1 MALGKSNCV
10 AQNQACGWYCI
21 ERETYFCLNPSFLCG
36 TKKPI
41 YIYMYMSEC
50 IYIYIKL
57 ILLSLSDRHPSAA
70 NFEFS
75 LEDKHR

>member
-1 MALGKSNCV
+1 MWLVLYRKGNIFLPEPKFSLW
-10 AQNQACGWYCI
+10 NQEAY
-21 ERETYFCLNPSFLCG
+21 
-36 TKKPI
+36 I